1 MEKETY
7 KVAKQILEKFAPA
20 QLNRPTVG
28 SGGARSSASLLNA
41 SLPVTS
47 RSPQPRPGQPDLRQR
62 RPGPGGPGPGGPGG
76 SASATSQPPNLNQTI
91 AVVPSG
97 VRSGSPPGGVQ
108 QGSGPRPPMVL
119 GGRGAQGP
127 PLPRPVLPRE
137 RGYLDKFVEYL
148 VGDGPSNRY
157 ALICKQCQSHNGMA
171 LREEF
176 EYIAYRCCYCYYW
189 NPARKQRPVAPRL
202 PDPGQVRTEDTD
214 SSRSSSASGS
224 RSSSRTR
231 GPLLLGVT
239 GALGGSRR
247 NSQSEAGHEIQSA
260 EESKQHNEEAV
271 AVINSEEHVENFSVE
286 TEEDN
291 HEVGESTDEG
301 VDKSE
306 EILPVGTVSQDEDEN
321 KDDLQN
327 KVEKMNEIVKSDG
340 DFELVNAQEQI
351 TTDSDEA
358 MEVDRTTPDLT

>member
-28 SGGARSSASLLNA
+28 PGGGRGSNSLLNA

-47 RSPQPRPGQPDLRQR
+47 RSPLPRPGQPDLRQR
-62 RPGPGGPGPGGPGG
+62 RPGPGGPGPGAGGP
-76 SASATSQPPNLNQTI
+76 ASTSSQPSNLNQTI

-97 VRSGSPPGGVQ
+97 GSAASSAGGV

-202 PDPGQVRTEDTD
+202 PDPGQVRTEESD

-231 GPLLLGVT
+231 SGVALVEGVRGGLGE
-239 GALGGSRR
+239 GMRQLEGSRR
-247 NSQSEAGHEIQSA
+247 NSQSETEVGHEMNSA
-260 EESKQHNEEAV
+260 EEHTEEV
-271 AVINSEEHVENFSVE
+271 VGVIHADDHVENFSEE

-291 HEVGESTDEG
+291 LASDER
-301 VDKSE
+301 VDQSE
-306 EILPVGTVSQDEDEN
+306 EVLEELPNPENGTVEE
-321 KDDLQN
+321 DLQN
-327 KVEKMNEIVKSDG
+327 KVEQINEVVKSDG
-340 DFELVNAQEQI
+340 DFELVNAGEQI
-351 TTDSDEA
+351 TTEEDEA
-358 MEVDRTTPDLT
+358 MEVDRTV